1 MEALY
6 HHVDWE
12 VFSAADPEFIVS
24 QGVKV
29 PYVVFENEDDVT
41 TEGGEAL
48 SERLEKT
55 FGRLWDLY
63 NKP

>member
-6 HHVDWE
+6 HDVDWKE
-12 VFSAADPEFIVS
+12 ISAADHEFIVI

-41 TEGGEAL
+41 TRRGEAL
-48 SERLEKT
+48 SERLGKAL
-55 FGRLWDLY
+55 GKLWNLY
-63 NKP
+63 NH